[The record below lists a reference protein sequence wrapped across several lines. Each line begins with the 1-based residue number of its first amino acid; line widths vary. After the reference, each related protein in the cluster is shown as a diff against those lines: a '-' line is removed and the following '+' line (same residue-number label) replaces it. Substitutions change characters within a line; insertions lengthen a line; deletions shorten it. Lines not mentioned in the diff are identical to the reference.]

1 MCLDSVLDDAR
12 SLYGAALALH
22 RMNPLTSRRQAPA
35 RKCTTGIHYVVLR
48 LLDSA
53 DDTGCS
59 DDLIVV
65 SKTAL
70 RDLAEEA
77 LNEEPPAWLMNG

>member
-1 MCLDSVLDDAR
+1 MSDTAT
-12 SLYGAALALH
+12 LH
-22 RMNPLTSRRQAPA
+22 RL
-35 RKCTTGIHYVVLR
+35 HDVVLR

-77 LNEEPPAWLMNG
+77 FDGEPPAWLKGERK